1 MRKLSLFILLLSFAS
16 NSISQNL
23 DSLVDNAIEISLKHL
38 IYSTTEVVDSTNFP
52 SYATKEHKWEYRKS
66 RKWTSSFY
74 PGCFWYAFDLS
85 GDKKFENLAA
95 MWTERLK
102 KETTNKRTHDMGFKF
117 MCTFG
122 NGLRFGTQKDYSFY
136 KEYMLEAAKTFS
148 QRYSYEAGA
157 IRSSW
162 DAKYFESTIPVIT
175 DIMMNLEL
183 LLWGAENGGEKEWAD
198 LAITHALNTNKDF
211 GRDNGS
217 TYHIVRYDSI
227 SGEIV
232 NKGTIQ
238 GEGDETTWARGHAWT
253 VYGMVMMY
261 RYTKDERFKK
271 YAIKFLNYFL
281 DNLEEDQIPLWDFD
295 TKRKYRDVSAA
306 CIVTSAMFELV
317 NYIDDVNLK
326 KNYNDNAEKIL
337 ASLCQKPNLIENTNV
352 SPILDHSV
360 HFYTRKTYIDVPSI
374 VADYY
379 FLEALSRYKA
389 NKRKN

>member
-1 MRKLSLFILLLSFAS
+1 MKKLYFFIFLLSFTIAATA
-16 NSISQNL
+16 QNL
-23 DSLVDNAIEISLKHL
+23 DSLVDNAIKISLKHL
-38 IYSTTEVVDSTNFP
+38 KTSVFEVVDTTQFP
-52 SYATKEHKWEYRKS
+52 SYSTKDYKWEYRGAE
-66 RKWTSSFY
+66 KWTSSFY
-74 PGCFWYAFDLS
+74 PGCLWYAFELS
-85 GDKKFENLAA
+85 GDEQFESLAA

-102 KETTNKRTHDMGFKF
+102 NETLNERTHDMGFKF

-136 KEYMLEAAKTFS
+136 KKYMLEAADTFS
-148 QRYSYEAGA
+148 KRYSKEAGS

-183 LLWGAENGGEKEWAD
+183 LLWGAENGGDKEWAT
-198 LAITHALNTNKDF
+198 LAKNHATNTNKNFSRED
-211 GRDNGS
+211 GS

-227 SGEIV
+227 SGDIV

-238 GEGDETTWARGHAWT
+238 GEGDETTWSRGHAWT

-261 RYTKDERFKK
+261 RYTKEERYKD

-295 TKRKYRDVSAA
+295 TKRKYKDVSAA

-317 NYIDDVNLK
+317 NYIDDEALK
-326 KNYNDNAEKIL
+326 TNYNNKAEKIL
-337 ASLCQKPNLIENTNV
+337 TSLCKKPYLIENTNV

-360 HFYTRKTYIDVPSI
+360 HFYTRNFYIDRSSI
-374 VADYY
+374 IADYY
-379 FLEALSRYKA
+379 FLEALSRYKE
-389 NKRKN
+389 NKIKS